1 MISIVT
7 GGAGFIG
14 SNLVDELVKLNHKVI
29 VIDNFSTGKID
40 NIIHLK
46 NQIEIVDSDI
56 GQKGDWQKYFK
67 DAKYVYHLAALADI
81 VPSIQNPSSYYHSNV
96 TGTLN
101 VLEACRT
108 GDIKKLIYSAS
119 SSCYG
124 IPNTYPTKETEDLR
138 PEYPYALTKKL
149 GEDLVLHW
157 SKVYK
162 VPVIS
167 LRFFNVYGLRART
180 SGTYGAV
187 FGVFLSQKIAGKPFT
202 IVGDGTQT
210 RDFTFVSD
218 VCNAIIA
225 AANSDIENKIF
236 NIGSGK
242 TVSINYIADLLKGE
256 KIYIPKRP
264 GEPESTF
271 ADISKI
277 QKYLNWEPKIKIED
291 GVKIL
296 IDNIN
301 LWKNA
306 PLWEPKT
313 IKEATKDWF
322 KYLK

>member
-56 GQKGDWQKYFK
+56 AKGDWQKYFK

-96 TGTLN
+96 IGTLN

-167 LRFFNVYGLRART
+167 LRFLMFMDCEPEQVELM
-180 SGTYGAV
+180 V
-187 FGVFLSQKIAGKPFT
+187 LCLVFLSQKIAG
-202 IVGDGTQT
+202 
-210 RDFTFVSD
+210 
-218 VCNAIIA
+218 AIYNCWRWDPNQRFHIC
-225 AANSDIENKIF
+225 
-236 NIGSGK
+236 
-242 TVSINYIADLLKGE
+242 
-256 KIYIPKRP
+256 
-264 GEPESTF
+264 
-271 ADISKI
+271 
-277 QKYLNWEPKIKIED
+277 
-291 GVKIL
+291 
-296 IDNIN
+296 
-301 LWKNA
+301 
-306 PLWEPKT
+306 
-313 IKEATKDWF
+313 
-322 KYLK
+322 